1 MAELSNEILLDRLN
15 AAFPGEIE
23 NISAPYDML
32 TFEAGSEKVHPIIKF
47 LKDDKDLCFG
57 YLTDLCGTHYPEKKG
72 AELGVI
78 YHLHS
83 LENNLRVRIK
93 TYLPI
98 EEPVLP
104 TLTDLFLGANW
115 MERETYDFYGIRFKG
130 HPDLRRI
137 LNVDEM
143 VAFPMRREHPLEDPN
158 RSDKHDEFFGR

>member
-1 MAELSNEILLDRLN
+1 MAELTNDILLERLKDSFPDEMN
-15 AAFPGEIE
+15 AV
-23 NISAPYDML
+23 SAPYDML
-32 TFEAGSEKVHPIIKF
+32 TFETAADKVHSIISF
-47 LKDDKDLCFG
+47 LKNDPELRFG
-57 YLTDLCGTHYPEKKG
+57 FLTDLCGTHYPEKTG
-72 AELGVI
+72 AELGII

-83 LENNLRVRIK
+83 LENNVRVRIK
-93 TYLPI
+93 TFV
-98 EEPVLP
+98 PVDKPELP

-115 MERETYDFYGIRFKG
+115 MERETYDFYGILFIG